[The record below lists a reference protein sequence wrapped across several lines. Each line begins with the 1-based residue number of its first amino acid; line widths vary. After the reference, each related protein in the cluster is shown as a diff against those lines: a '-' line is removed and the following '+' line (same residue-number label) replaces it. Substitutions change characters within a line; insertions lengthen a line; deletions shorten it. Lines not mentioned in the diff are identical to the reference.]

1 VWVRVTKISKNY
13 DLLPKWELLLIR
25 QYFPKKYDFQLITD
39 ERVTEVENILNNRPR
54 KRYGFKTPDE
64 VFSLTLLNN
73 GIVALI
79 T

>member
-1 VWVRVTKISKNY
+1 MWVRVTKISKNY